1 VTRLAPGAGSDLV
14 HLVGDGDTA
23 AAMGSGDV
31 AVLATPRLLALAEAA
46 TVAALGRA
54 LEDGQTTVGSRIE
67 LEHLAASPVG
77 TRVTVRAELTAVD
90 GRLLRFDVSAQHP
103 DGTVVA
109 RGRITRVVVD
119 RARFLER
126 AGVR

>member
-1 VTRLAPGAGSDLV
+1 MTRLAPGAGSDLV
-14 HLVGDGDTA
+14 HLVGDADTA
-23 AAMGSGDV
+23 AAIGSGDV

-54 LEDGQTTVGSRIE
+54 LEDGQTTVASRIE

-119 RARFLER
+119 RAWFLER

>member
-1 VTRLAPGAGSDLV
+1 MTRLAPGAGSDLV
-14 HLVGDGDTA
+14 HLVGDADTA

-90 GRLLRFDVSAQHP
+90 GRLLRVDVSAQHP

-119 RARFLER
+119 RAWFLER

>member
-14 HLVGDGDTA
+14 HLVGDADTA
-23 AAMGSGDV
+23 AAMGSGD
-31 AVLATPRLLALAEAA
+31 
-46 TVAALGRA
+46 VAALGRA

-119 RARFLER
+119 RAWFLER

>member
-1 VTRLAPGAGSDLV
+1 MA
-14 HLVGDGDTA
+14 
-23 AAMGSGDV
+23 SGDV

>member
-14 HLVGDGDTA
+14 HLVGDADTA

-90 GRLLRFDVSAQHP
+90 GRHRRRSRADHP
-103 DGTVVA
+103 GR
-109 RGRITRVVVD
+109 RGPGLVP
-119 RARFLER
+119 RARR
-126 AGVR
+126 SPVGVRRRVRRS